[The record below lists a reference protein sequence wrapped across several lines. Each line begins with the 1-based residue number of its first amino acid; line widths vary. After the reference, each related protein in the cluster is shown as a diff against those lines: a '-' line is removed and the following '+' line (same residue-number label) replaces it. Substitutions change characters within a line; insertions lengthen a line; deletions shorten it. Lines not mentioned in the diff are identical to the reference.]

1 MLFHSY
7 GSFRTEAIPWVAR
20 YLTENE
26 PTPYA
31 HIRDSMQRFSA
42 VLQNRRKKPQVH
54 WISPKNLL
62 LNQQEID
69 LDQFRSLLHFQLKNL
84 ELFFLEKLLFGN
96 TLESLGITVDFKA
109 LKDSGDTTTIWYSPL
124 LGDIWGNEDSNK
136 LLKKLVGD
144 GTLLMHNGT
153 ELVWDMGMAETWVA
167 DNHAATC
174 QTYCATHITEGSSSR
189 VTEEAKTQC
198 SNTRTGRRHVFVMPG
213 INTLC
218 IWSNYWKG
226 TTKSGTFKEI
236 LHIIP
241 FRVSRLI
248 FILVQVIRP
257 VITLYL
263 AEHSVTADNRLA
275 LKTTYSTNLWATLG
289 STITPKQMYRAI
301 LVFLRS
307 PNAEGNI
314 PFNFSFGER
323 QYWQFIAAVQNK
335 HLPGSPKYR
344 KVEREESVG
353 DRQAGRSGQTSHQ
366 HYAIEESTI
375 DRDPGFIEH
384 YISYSKK
391 WHEFW
396 RISTEHGKDDQYFV

>member
-1 MLFHSY
+1 MK
-7 GSFRTEAIPWVAR
+7 
-20 YLTENE
+20 
-26 PTPYA
+26 
-31 HIRDSMQRFSA
+31 RFSA
-42 VLQNRRKKPQVH
+42 VLQNRRKKPQVR
-54 WISPKNLL
+54 WISPEKLL

-109 LKDSGDTTTIWYSPL
+109 LKDSGNTKTVWYSPL
-124 LGDIWGNEDSNK
+124 LGDIRGNNDSKK

-144 GTLLMHNGT
+144 GTLLTHNGT
-153 ELVWDMGMAETWVA
+153 ELVWDTRVAENWVA
-167 DNHAATC
+167 DNHKATC
-174 QTYCATHITEGSSSR
+174 QTYCATHITEGSSGR

-198 SNTRTGRRHVFVMPG
+198 SNTRTGRCHVFVTPG

-236 LHIIP
+236 LRILP

-248 FILVQVIRP
+248 FILVRVIRP

-263 AEHSVTADNRLA
+263 AKHTVTADNRLA
-275 LKTTYSTNLWATLG
+275 LETTYGTNLWATLG
-289 STITPKQMYRAI
+289 SSLTPKQMYRAI
-301 LVFLRS
+301 PAFLQS
-307 PNAEGNI
+307 PNADGNI
-314 PFNFSFGER
+314 PLNFSFGER
-323 QYWQFIAAVQNK
+323 QYRQFVAAVQNK
-335 HLPGSPKYR
+335 HIPGSPRYK
-344 KVEREESVG
+344 KAEVEESVG

-375 DRDPGFIEH
+375 DKDPGFIEH

-396 RISTEHGKDDQYFV
+396 GISTEHGKDDQYFV